1 MIDAGMVADNLWW
14 ALGLVTSFSGLVSWL
29 TIFFML
35 RFGRVG
41 PIDQPNHRS
50 LHQVAVPRSGGIG
63 ILTGISVGLVVA
75 MPPTSLWVALGGLVG
90 VSLLDDFRPLSAR
103 IRFLTQ
109 LGAASLAVWIL
120 VPPEWGLVGQVVSV
134 LFIVWMANL
143 YNFMDGSNGLAG
155 GMAVFGFAAYA
166 LAASL
171 AGQFNLA
178 IWSACIAAA
187 AGGFLAFN
195 FDPARIFMGD
205 VGSVPL
211 GFLAAAL
218 GLQGLQQDVWPAWFP
233 LLVFS
238 VFIVDA
244 TVTLLRRG
252 LRREKVWLAHRE
264 HYYQRL
270 IQSGWSHRRLALSA
284 YLLMFA
290 TAGCACLLI
299 AAPPMAQVLVI
310 VAWGMAYALL
320 IWLIDGRAPR
330 ISGGATDLPNERE

>member
-1 MIDAGMVADNLWW
+1 MVADNAWW
-14 ALGLVTSFSGLVSWL
+14 ILGLTASFAGIVSWL
-29 TIFFML
+29 TIFCML
-35 RFGRVG
+35 RYGRVG

-63 ILTGISVGLVVA
+63 ILAGIVLGFTVV
-75 MPPTSLWVALGGLVG
+75 MPPVAFWIAVGGLAG
-90 VSLLDDFRPLSAR
+90 VSLFDDFRPLPAR
-103 IRFLTQ
+103 LRFLTQ
-109 LGAASLAVWIL
+109 LVAAGLVTWAL
-120 VPPEWGLVGQVVSV
+120 VPAEWGLAGQVVSV
-134 LFIVWMANL
+134 LFMIWMTNL

-171 AGQFNLA
+171 AGQLHLA

-187 AGGFLAFN
+187 AVGFLVFN

-218 GLQGLQQDVWPAWFP
+218 GLQGMQQGAWPAWFP

-238 VFIVDA
+238 MFIVDA

-252 LRREKVWLAHRE
+252 ARGEKVWLAHRE

-270 IQSGWSHRRLALSA
+270 IQSGWSHRRLAIAA
-284 YLLMFA
+284 YVVMSV
-290 TAGCACLLI
+290 TAGSACMLI
-299 AAPPMAQVLVI
+299 FASPTAQLLVI
-310 VAWGMAYALL
+310 GFWGMAYALVM
-320 IWLIDGRAPR
+320 WAIDRHTLTIMHNVVMPA
-330 ISGGATDLPNERE
+330 NKRE

>member
-1 MIDAGMVADNLWW
+1 MIEAGMVAENLWLV
-14 ALGLVTSFSGLVSWL
+14 LGLAASFSGFVSWL

-63 ILTGISVGLVVA
+63 ILAGIVIGLIVA
-75 MPPTSLWVALGGLVG
+75 MPPVNLWVALGGLVG
-90 VSLLDDFRPLSAR
+90 VSMLDDFRPLPAR
-103 IRFLTQ
+103 VRFLAQ
-109 LGAASLAVWIL
+109 LVAAGLAAWIL
-120 VPPEWGLVGQVVSV
+120 VPPEWGVVGQVVSV
-134 LFIVWMANL
+134 LFMVWMTNL
-143 YNFMDGSNGLAG
+143 YNFMDGANGLAG

-171 AGQFNLA
+171 AGQSALA
-178 IWSACIAAA
+178 IWSTCIAAA

-211 GFLAAAL
+211 GFLAAVFGL
-218 GLQGLQQDVWPAWFP
+218 HGLQLGAWPAWFP

-270 IQSGWSHRRLALSA
+270 IQSGWSHRRLALKA

-290 TAGCACLLI
+290 TAGSACLLI
-299 AAPPMAQVLVI
+299 AAPPIAQILAI
-310 VAWGMAYALL
+310 VAWGMTYVLL
-320 IWLIDGRAPR
+320 MRVIDFQAPR
-330 ISGGATDLPNERE
+330 ISGGAKDLPNERE

>member
-1 MIDAGMVADNLWW
+1 MIEGEIFSDNQWLF
-14 ALGLVTSFSGLVSWL
+14 LGLVVIFSGFMSWL

-41 PIDQPNHRS
+41 PIDLPNHRS

-63 ILTGISVGLVVA
+63 ILGGIAVGFAVA
-75 MPPTSLWVALGGLVG
+75 MPPVSLWVALGGLVG
-90 VSLLDDFRPLSAR
+90 ISLLDDFRPLPAR
-103 IRFLTQ
+103 VRFLTQ
-109 LGAASLAVWIL
+109 LVAASLAAWIW
-120 VPPEWGLVGQVVSV
+120 VPPEWGLVGQVASV
-134 LFIVWMANL
+134 LFMVWMANL
-143 YNFMDGSNGLAG
+143 YNFMDGANGLAG

-171 AGQFNLA
+171 AGQLELA
-178 IWSACIAAA
+178 VWSACIAAA

-211 GFLAAAL
+211 GFLAAVL
-218 GLQGLQQDVWPAWFP
+218 GLRGLQLDVWPAWFP

-270 IQSGWSHRRLALSA
+270 IQSGWSHRRLALAA

-290 TAGCACLLI
+290 TAGSACLLI
-299 AAPPMAQVLVI
+299 AAPPMVQVLVI
-310 VAWGMAYALL
+310 AAWGAAYVLL
-320 IWLIDGRAPR
+320 MRAVDR
-330 ISGGATDLPNERE
+330 RASGILF

>member
-1 MIDAGMVADNLWW
+1 MIGAGIVADSSWW
-14 ALGLVTSFSGLVSWL
+14 VLGVAAGCSGLVSWL

-63 ILTGISVGLVVA
+63 ILGGIVIGFAVA
-75 MPPTSLWVALGGLVG
+75 MPPVIFWIAVGGLAG
-90 VSLLDDFRPLSAR
+90 VSLLDDFRSLPAR
-103 IRFLTQ
+103 VRFLTQ
-109 LGAASLAVWIL
+109 LVAAGLATWIL
-120 VPPEWGLVGQVVSV
+120 VPAEWGLVAQVAAV
-134 LFIVWMANL
+134 LFMVWMANL

-171 AGQFNLA
+171 AGQSDIA

-218 GLQGLQQDVWPAWFP
+218 GLQGLRQDVWPAWFP

-270 IQSGWSHRRLALSA
+270 IQLGWSHRRLALNA
-284 YLLMFA
+284 YLLMIA
-290 TAGCACLLI
+290 TAGSACLLI
-299 AAPPMAQVLVI
+299 AAPSTTQVLVI
-310 VAWGMAYALL
+310 VAWGMVYVLL
-320 IWLIDGRAPR
+320 MRAIDCRAPR
-330 ISGGATDLPNERE
+330 I

>member
-1 MIDAGMVADNLWW
+1 MIDTGMVTANSWW
-14 ALGLVTSFSGLVSWL
+14 VLGLAAGCSGFVSWL

-50 LHQVAVPRSGGIG
+50 LHQVAVPRSGGVG
-63 ILTGISVGLVVA
+63 ILCGVVLGFAVAPPPAAFWIAVSGLA
-75 MPPTSLWVALGGLVG
+75 G
-90 VSLLDDFRPLSAR
+90 VSLLDDFRPLPAR

-109 LGAASLAVWIL
+109 LFAAGLVAWVL
-120 VPPEWGLVGQVVSV
+120 VPAEWGLVAQVASV
-134 LFIVWMANL
+134 LFMVWMANL

-155 GMAVFGFAAYA
+155 GMAVFGFVAYA

-171 AGQFNLA
+171 AGQSELA

-187 AGGFLAFN
+187 AGGFLVFN

-218 GLQGLQQDVWPAWFP
+218 GLRGLQQDAWPAWFP
-233 LLVFS
+233 LLAFS
-238 VFIVDA
+238 AFIVDA
-244 TVTLLRRG
+244 SVTLLWRG
-252 LRREKVWLAHRE
+252 LRRGKVWLAHRE
-264 HYYQRL
+264 HFYQRL
-270 IQSGWSHRRLALSA
+270 IQSGWSHRRLALNA

-290 TAGCACLLI
+290 TAGSACLLLA
-299 AAPPMAQVLVI
+299 AAPIAQILAI
-310 VAWGMAYALL
+310 IAWGMAYVLL
-320 IWLIDGRAPR
+320 MRLIDLQAPR
-330 ISGGATDLPNERE
+330 ISGSATGLPNERE

>member
-1 MIDAGMVADNLWW
+1 MIGAGMVADNFWW
-14 ALGLVTSFSGLVSWL
+14 VLGLTVGSSGLVSWL

-63 ILTGISVGLVVA
+63 ILGGIVIGFAVA
-75 MPPTSLWVALGGLVG
+75 MPPMIFWIAVGGLAC
-90 VSLLDDFRPLSAR
+90 VSLLDDFRPLPAR
-103 IRFLTQ
+103 VRFLTQ
-109 LGAASLAVWIL
+109 LVAAGLATWVL
-120 VPPEWGLVGQVVSV
+120 VPAEWGLVVQVAAV
-134 LFIVWMANL
+134 FFMVWMANL

-155 GMAVFGFAAYA
+155 GMTVFGFAAYA

-171 AGQFNLA
+171 AGQFDLA

-187 AGGFLAFN
+187 AGGFLVFN

-218 GLQGLQQDVWPAWFP
+218 GLQGLQQGVWPVWFP

-264 HYYQRL
+264 HFYQRL
-270 IQSGWSHRRLALSA
+270 IQSGWSHRRLALNA

-290 TAGCACLLI
+290 TAGSACLLI
-299 AAPPMAQVLVI
+299 AAPPNAQILAI
-310 VAWGMAYALL
+310 VAWGAAYVLL
-320 IWLIDGRAPR
+320 MRVIDFQAPR
-330 ISGGATDLPNERE
+330 ISGSARDLPTERE

>member
-1 MIDAGMVADNLWW
+1 MIKAGIFSENLWLV
-14 ALGLVTSFSGLVSWL
+14 LGLTASFSWLVSWL

-63 ILTGISVGLVVA
+63 ILAGVVVGLILA
-75 MPPTSLWVALGGLVG
+75 TPPVNLWVALGGLVS
-90 VSLLDDFRPLSAR
+90 VSLLDDFRPLPAR
-103 IRFLTQ
+103 VRFLVQ
-109 LGAASLAVWIL
+109 LVAASLAAWTL
-120 VPPEWGLVGQVVSV
+120 VPQEWGLVGQVVSV
-134 LFIVWMANL
+134 LFMLWMTNL
-143 YNFMDGSNGLAG
+143 YNFMDGANGLAG
-155 GMAVFGFAAYA
+155 GMAVFGFTAYA

-171 AGQFNLA
+171 AGQSDLA
-178 IWSACIAAA
+178 VWSACIAAA

-211 GFLAAAL
+211 GFLAAVL
-218 GLQGLQQDVWPAWFP
+218 GLRGLQLEVWPAWFP

-270 IQSGWSHRRLALSA
+270 IQSGWSHRRFALAA
-284 YLLMFA
+284 YFLMFA
-290 TAGCACLLI
+290 TAGSACLVI
-299 AAPPMAQVLVI
+299 DAPPIVQALVI
-310 VAWGMAYALL
+310 AAWGMTYVLL
-320 IWLIDGRAPR
+320 MRAVDR
-330 ISGGATDLPNERE
+330 RASGILF

>member
-1 MIDAGMVADNLWW
+1 MIEAATVADNFWW
-14 ALGLVTSFSGLVSWL
+14 VLGLAACCSGFVSWL

-41 PIDQPNHRS
+41 PIDLPNHRS

-63 ILTGISVGLVVA
+63 ILGGIVIGFAVV
-75 MPPTSLWVALGGLVG
+75 MPPVIFWIAVGGLAG
-90 VSLLDDFRPLSAR
+90 VSLLDDFRPLPAR

-109 LGAASLAVWIL
+109 LVAAGLAAWVL
-120 VPPEWGLVGQVVSV
+120 VPAEWGLVMQVAFV
-134 LFIVWMANL
+134 LLMVWMANL

-166 LAASL
+166 LAALL
-171 AGQFNLA
+171 AGQFDLA
-178 IWSACIAAA
+178 VWSACIAAA
-187 AGGFLAFN
+187 AGGFLVFN

-264 HYYQRL
+264 HFYQRL
-270 IQSGWSHRRLALSA
+270 IQSGWSHRRLALNA

-290 TAGCACLLI
+290 TAGSACLLI
-299 AAPPMAQVLVI
+299 AASPIAQILAI
-310 VAWGMAYALL
+310 VAWGMAYVLL
-320 IWLIDGRAPR
+320 MRVIDLQAPR
-330 ISGGATDLPNERE
+330 ISDGAKNLLTGRE

>member
-1 MIDAGMVADNLWW
+1 MIDAGMVADNSWW
-14 ALGLVTSFSGLVSWL
+14 VLGLAASFSGFASWL

-41 PIDQPNHRS
+41 PIDLPNHRS

-63 ILTGISVGLVVA
+63 ILGGIVVGFAVA
-75 MPPTSLWVALGGLVG
+75 MPPVIFWIAVGGLAG
-90 VSLLDDFRPLSAR
+90 VSLLDDFRPLPAR
-103 IRFLTQ
+103 IRFLVQ
-109 LGAASLAVWIL
+109 LVAASMVAWTL
-120 VPPEWGLVGQVVSV
+120 VPPEWGLAGKVVSV
-134 LFIVWMANL
+134 LFMLWMTNL
-143 YNFMDGSNGLAG
+143 YNFMDGANGLAG

-171 AGQFNLA
+171 AGQFDLA

-270 IQSGWSHRRLALSA
+270 IQSGWSHRRLALIA

-290 TAGCACLLI
+290 TAGSACLLI
-299 AAPPMAQVLVI
+299 AAPPIAQILAI
-310 VAWGMAYALL
+310 VTWGMVYVLL
-320 IWLIDGRAPR
+320 MRVIDFQAPR
-330 ISGGATDLPNERE
+330 ISDSAKDLPNGRE

>member
-1 MIDAGMVADNLWW
+1 MIDAGIVAENSWW
-14 ALGLVTSFSGLVSWL
+14 VLGLAACCSAFVSWL

-63 ILTGISVGLVVA
+63 ILGGIVIGFAVA
-75 MPPTSLWVALGGLVG
+75 MPPVIFWIAVGGLAG
-90 VSLLDDFRPLSAR
+90 VSLLDDFRPLPAR
-103 IRFLTQ
+103 VRFLTQ
-109 LGAASLAVWIL
+109 LVAAGLATWVL
-120 VPPEWGLVGQVVSV
+120 VPAEWGLVAQVASV

-171 AGQFNLA
+171 AGQSDLA
-178 IWSACIAAA
+178 VWSACIAAA
-187 AGGFLAFN
+187 AGGFLVFN

-205 VGSVPL
+205 VGSVSL

-218 GLQGLQQDVWPAWFP
+218 GLQGLQQGVWPAWFP

-264 HYYQRL
+264 HFYQRL
-270 IQSGWSHRRLALSA
+270 IQSGWSHRRLALNA
-284 YLLMFA
+284 YSLMFA
-290 TAGCACLLI
+290 TAGSACLLI
-299 AAPPMAQVLVI
+299 AAPPITQILAIVVWSTAYVLLMRVI
-310 VAWGMAYALL
+310 
-320 IWLIDGRAPR
+320 DFQAPR
-330 ISGGATDLPNERE
+330 ISGSAKDLPKGR

>member
-1 MIDAGMVADNLWW
+1 MIAADMIADNFWW
-14 ALGLVTSFSGLVSWL
+14 VLGLAVGTSGLMSWF

-50 LHQVAVPRSGGIG
+50 LHEVAVPRSGGIG
-63 ILTGISVGLVVA
+63 ILGGIVIGFA
-75 MPPTSLWVALGGLVG
+75 VALPPAIFWLAVGGLAC
-90 VSLLDDFRPLSAR
+90 VSLLDDFRPLPAR
-103 IRFLTQ
+103 VRFLTQ
-109 LGAASLAVWIL
+109 LVAAGLATWAL
-120 VPPEWGLVGQVVSV
+120 VPAEWGVVAQVVAV
-134 LFIVWMANL
+134 LFMVWMANL

-171 AGQFNLA
+171 AGQSDLA

-211 GFLAAAL
+211 GFLAAVL
-218 GLQGLQQDVWPAWFP
+218 GLQGLQQGVWPAWFP

-238 VFIVDA
+238 TFIVDA
-244 TVTLLRRG
+244 TMTLLRRG
-252 LRREKVWLAHRE
+252 FRREKVWLAHRE
-264 HYYQRL
+264 HFYQRL
-270 IQSGWSHRRLALSA
+270 IRSGWSHRRLALNA

-290 TAGCACLLI
+290 TAGSACLLI
-299 AAPPMAQVLVI
+299 AAPPIAQMLAI
-310 VAWGMAYALL
+310 AFWGMTYVVMM
-320 IWLIDGRAPR
+320 RAMDR
-330 ISGGATDLPNERE
+330 RTSAISSNAVTSPNEPE

>member
-1 MIDAGMVADNLWW
+1 MIDAGMVADNSWW
-14 ALGLVTSFSGLVSWL
+14 VLGLAACCSGFVSWL

-63 ILTGISVGLVVA
+63 ILGGIVIGFAVA
-75 MPPTSLWVALGGLVG
+75 MPPVIFWIAVGGLAG
-90 VSLLDDFRPLSAR
+90 VSLLDDFRPLPAR
-103 IRFLTQ
+103 VRFLTQ
-109 LGAASLAVWIL
+109 LVAAGLATWVL
-120 VPPEWGLVGQVVSV
+120 VPAEWGLVAQVASV

-171 AGQFNLA
+171 AGQSDLA

-187 AGGFLAFN
+187 AGGFLVFN

-218 GLQGLQQDVWPAWFP
+218 GLQGLQQGVWPAWFP

-264 HYYQRL
+264 HFYQRL

-290 TAGCACLLI
+290 TAGSACLLI
-299 AAPPMAQVLVI
+299 AAAPITQNLAI
-310 VAWGMAYALL
+310 VAWCMAYVLL
-320 IWLIDGRAPR
+320 MRVIDFQAPR
-330 ISGGATDLPNERE
+330 ISGSAKDLPKGR